1 MASTVGNLEVGLT
14 AYQPEGR
21 NRAARRRAEEAR
33 KFAIAGDWAA
43 AADVNRSIL
52 ESAPRDIDAM
62 NRLGK
67 SLMEMGNL
75 EEALEVY
82 RQAIAIDPSNVI
94 AQRNAG
100 RIEQLIGAKAADA
113 PAAVAA
119 YRTGNAVQAGVFV
132 EEVGKTFITD
142 LIRPTVDAILTQ
154 LAPADEVEL
163 RVNGKNVNVH
173 DEHGNQLGQLE
184 PQIGQRM
191 VRLLESGNRFK
202 AYIVALTGVTARI
215 ILREIYH
222 DPDSPFPVAFQ
233 RQATIAA
240 PRPYLRDTRRMAREL
255 EPDLLDDDDDDDDE
269 DEAESFDE
277 ISDEESDD
285 DYTEEDGEP
294 EDEEEVSPLA
304 ES

>member
-1 MASTVGNLEVGLT
+1 MT

-75 EEALEVY
+75 EQALEVY

>member
-1 MASTVGNLEVGLT
+1 VEVGLA

-33 KFAIAGDWAA
+33 KFAISGDWGAA
-43 AADVNRSIL
+43 AEVNRAIL
-52 ESAPRDIDAM
+52 EAAPRDIDAM

-75 EEALEVY
+75 DEALEVY

-119 YRTGNAVQAGVFV
+119 FRTGNAVQAGVFV
-132 EEVGKTFITD
+132 EEVGKTFVTD

-163 RVNGKNVNVH
+163 RIDGKNVSVH

-191 VRLLESGNRFK
+191 VRLMESGNRFK

-222 DPDSPFPVAFQ
+222 DPDSSFPVAFQ
-233 RQATIAA
+233 RQATVAA

-255 EPDLLDDDDDDDDE
+255 EPDLLDDDDDDDDD
-269 DEAESFDE
+269 DEETESFDE
-277 ISDEESDD
+277 ISDEDSDD

-294 EDEEEVSPLA
+294 GDEEEASPLV